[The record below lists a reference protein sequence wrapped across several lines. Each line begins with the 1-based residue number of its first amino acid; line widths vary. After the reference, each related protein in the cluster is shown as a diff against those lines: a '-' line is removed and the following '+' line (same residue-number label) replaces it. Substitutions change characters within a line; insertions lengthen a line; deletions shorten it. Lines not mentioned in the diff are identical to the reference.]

1 MLKWLLARLEKR
13 RRLGLFEV
21 GATCARVCLGFTDL
35 EFYFRVY
42 GFGVEDFR
50 VEVSCRRV

>member
-1 MLKWLLARLEKR
+1 MLKWLLAPLEKR